1 MKPMEALDNL
11 EKLRLAATIAA
22 SGHVADE
29 LREAVT
35 VVRAELAEA
44 EALRGRLAVAEK
56 DLADL
61 TPEEKTNEA
70 DNDIHPRR
78 TRRQRTAR
86 R

>member
-22 SGHVADE
+22 SGQVADE

-56 DLADL
+56 ELADL
-61 TPEEKTNEA
+61 KEPEKTTNEA
-70 DNDIHPRR
+70 DNDKHPR
-78 TRRQRTAR
+78 
-86 R
+86 